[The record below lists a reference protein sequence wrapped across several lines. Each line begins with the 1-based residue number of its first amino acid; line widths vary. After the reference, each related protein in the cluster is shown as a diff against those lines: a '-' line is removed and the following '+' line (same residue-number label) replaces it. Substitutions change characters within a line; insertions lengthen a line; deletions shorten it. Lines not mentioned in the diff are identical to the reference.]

1 MATAEDWQDE
11 LRRWLEPFL
20 SHLGHKARRRMCP
33 LYVAGLIGHGERKSV
48 QPMASRTPAA
58 DYDQLHHFVGAGIW
72 DEAPLER
79 ELIVQADRLVGGTD
93 AVLVI
98 DDTALPKKGKHSVGV
113 APQYATV
120 LGKQAN
126 CQTLVSLTL
135 ARREVPVPLA
145 LRLYLPEVW
154 TEDPARLAKA
164 GVPEPAQR
172 HRSKSEIALA
182 ELDRV
187 LGAEVRFGVVLADA
201 AYGSSSG
208 FRHALSERGLTWAVG
223 IPRTQKVY
231 SLEVGLTWPVAP
243 RGRPRQRPVPDIR
256 PVAAHE
262 MLGLQRWRTVT
273 WAARYQGPAQSLVR
287 GGAGARRG
295 RHPDPRW
302 RTVAPAPPRQRG
314 GLARGR
320 APFDRRAQVLPL
332 ELADRDAAKNPR

>member
-1 MATAEDWQDE
+1 MATAEDWQNE
-11 LRRWLEPFL
+11 LQRWLGPFL

-33 LYVAGLIGHGERKSV
+33 LYVAGLIGPGERKSV

-79 ELIVQADRLVGGTD
+79 ELIVQADRLVGGAD

-164 GVPEPAQR
+164 GVPEPVQR
-172 HRSKSEIALA
+172 HRSKSAIALA

-231 SLEVGLTWPVAP
+231 SLEVN
-243 RGRPRQRPVPDIR
+243 
-256 PVAAHE
+256 
-262 MLGLQRWRTVT
+262 
-273 WAARYQGPAQSLVR
+273 AARPPRCRCL
-287 GGAGARRG
+287 GARDEGRG
-295 RHPDPRW
+295 ALDLH
-302 RTVAPAPPRQRG
+302 QRG
-314 GLARGR
+314 I
-320 APFDRRAQVLPL
+320 
-332 ELADRDAAKNPR
+332 